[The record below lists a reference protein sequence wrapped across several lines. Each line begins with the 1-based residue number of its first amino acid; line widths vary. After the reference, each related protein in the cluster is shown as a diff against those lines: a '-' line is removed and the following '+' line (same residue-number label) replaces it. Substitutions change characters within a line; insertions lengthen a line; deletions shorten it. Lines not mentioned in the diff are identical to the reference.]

1 MDSSEFIPVV
11 DFSTCSLNS
20 PVSELD
26 LWRGKRCEDVAR
38 SMVEAFQGI
47 GFVYLLHHGISD
59 DLLQEAFNLSRQ
71 FFHLPVE
78 VKTKYLASP
87 ETHHQGYFG
96 LGNEA
101 FDPNA
106 PGDMK
111 ETFDFTVSTLN
122 APIWP
127 AEVDEFKD
135 VVVRLFEECARLSH
149 RILKTMAYGL
159 DLKDLEYFT
168 SCHNISTMDQPYSS
182 CMRTLYYPP
191 VTRESFKYGQTRLTE
206 HTDFG
211 SITLVFQDSAGG
223 LQVRGSGPDWIDA
236 LPIEG
241 SVLVNIGDLMQ
252 RWTGDRL
259 VSTAHR
265 IVVPDDRKSFVARQS
280 LAFFVQPDPET
291 EVRCTDGSDRYD
303 PIKAGKY
310 LRKRIEETAFLP
322 Y

>member
-1 MDSSEFIPVV
+1 MDTSGIIPVV
-11 DFSTCSLNS
+11 DFSTCSIKGN
-20 PVSELD
+20 VSEQD
-26 LWRGKRCEDVAR
+26 FSCERYEDVAR
-38 SMVEAFQGI
+38 RMVEAFEGI
-47 GFVYLLHHGISD
+47 GFVYLLNHGISD
-59 DLLQEAFNLSRQ
+59 DLLQEAFYRSRE

-78 VKTKYLASP
+78 VKTKYLASV
-87 ETHHQGYFG
+87 ETQHQGYFG

-101 FDPNA
+101 FDPSV

-127 AEVDEFKD
+127 VEVDQFKN
-135 VVVRLFEECARLSH
+135 VFVRLFEECARLSH
-149 RILKTMAYGL
+149 RILKMLAYGL
-159 DLKDLEYFT
+159 DLDDVDFFNR
-168 SCHNISTMDQPYSS
+168 CHNISNMDQPYSS

-191 VTRESFKYGQTRLTE
+191 VTQESLKHGQKRLSE

-223 LQVRGSGPDWIDA
+223 LQVRGPGVDWIDA

-241 SVLVNIGDLMQ
+241 SVLVNIADLMQ
-252 RWTGDRL
+252 RWTADRL

-265 IVVPDDRKSFVARQS
+265 IVVPEDRKCFVARQS

-291 EVRCTDGSDRYD
+291 EIRCIDGSDRYD

-310 LRKRIEETAFLP
+310 LKRRIEETVALP
-322 Y
+322 H